1 MQLKFKGK
9 GRLGVALDTWWGNGH
24 RYAEGRRKGADR
36 GDSLSKGRNKQN
48 VLGGEEP
55 VKGLMTCQETQEF
68 VLRRSTLGNCCV
80 FVAGK

>member
-48 VLGGEEP
+48 VFGGGNLS
-55 VKGLMTCQETQEF
+55 KG
-68 VLRRSTLGNCCV
+68 
-80 FVAGK
+80 